1 MWKIRKAT
9 TIDWWRFCTRCIF
22 HKKVKESLKDPS
34 KFEQLYNFGSKLCVH
49 QRPMFFNHKAN
60 NSLSKLSGRL
70 RYTFTPKKLGR
81 QSLSPDRFF
90 ICLLSA
96 IDTTFL
102 WSPRCL
108 KITEKVSFNNASEA
122 SKFTSWVDRSW
133 LKMPKNWQR
142 LKTWSLRFNIVTRQV
157 TFKRGKYKNSNSTFG
172 AIFKHCGYDGIIPNR
187 QVQLGHPVQ

>member
-1 MWKIRKAT
+1 MEQSGWKIPFSILQFTKEAEKAIFWSRIWFFRNVAWFACKLLSIRT
-9 TIDWWRFCTRCIF
+9 LLLTHSKLVGTPCTIDWWRFCTHCIF
-22 HKKVKESLKDPS
+22 HKKVKKSLKDPQT

-96 IDTTFL
+96 IDTTFFMICTVFENHRKSL
-102 WSPRCL
+102 IQQYER
-108 KITEKVSFNNASEA
+108 SE
-122 SKFTSWVDRSW
+122 
-133 LKMPKNWQR
+133 
-142 LKTWSLRFNIVTRQV
+142 
-157 TFKRGKYKNSNSTFG
+157 
-172 AIFKHCGYDGIIPNR
+172 
-187 QVQLGHPVQ
+187 